1 MHQQLAT
8 NNPSASKV
16 NTNKRPHS
24 AINGGT
30 PPTGPTTATEGPA
43 TTGEPEVAPPPQPGK
58 RPRGRPKGSK
68 TKKKN
73 TDAPP
78 KEGASIMH

>member
-1 MHQQLAT
+1 MHQQLA
-8 NNPSASKV
+8 NNQNAGKP

-24 AINGGT
+24 AINGNGT
-30 PPTGPTTATEGPA
+30 IPTGPTAVTEGAA
-43 TTGEPEVAPPPQPGK
+43 TTGEPEPAPPPPPGK

-73 TDAPP
+73 TDAQP
-78 KEGASIMH
+78 KEGESIMH